1 MTPES
6 AEKLP
11 QSRVSWNYFIFNCVY
26 VGESVHLIAVVLRG
40 DTGGPE
46 TVVKMV
52 VSCPVWVLGLD
63 PLSSGRA
70 ANALT
75 YWASSLVLSE
85 FSDCRLQ
92 HMIGV
97 VKTLYE
103 KGHGAAQYSP

>member
-1 MTPES
+1 M
-6 AEKLP
+6 
-11 QSRVSWNYFIFNCVY
+11 
-26 VGESVHLIAVVLRG
+26 HLIAVVLRG

-52 VSCPVWVLGLD
+52 VSCPVCGCWDLIPS
-63 PLSSGRA
+63 PLEEQQMLLHIGP
-70 ANALT
+70 AL
-75 YWASSLVLSE
+75 WSSE
-85 FSDCRLQ
+85 FSNCRLQ